1 MGTLCGAGASS
12 EARVELAVGS
22 ALAGALA
29 TLGGAHPGLGFLFV
43 SSRHDLGAALETA
56 RGKAPGTD
64 FLACTTAGEIHG
76 SGSTHGGVS
85 SLLVA
90 WDGAEHV
97 ATPALDMTPGDPDAI
112 AARLC
117 EGFEAG
123 ARERRSR
130 GLEHS
135 TTVLFGDG
143 LSPKL
148 EKLVAAVRRCTSTS
162 QQVVGGGAADDGAL
176 ARTWVGSATG
186 AVAGGVLAAHVFS
199 RSPFGVGV
207 EHGVGAAS
215 ERMLVTHSTENVV
228 HELDGR
234 PALDVYRDRAT
245 SLGLPAESAQSP
257 QFLVENELGLYLF
270 EQIVRIRSPI
280 GVSADGSVTFAG
292 EVPEGSAVCF
302 VRGQPDAMIAAA
314 RTAARTA
321 AEGLGGTKPAGVLV
335 VSCICRDTLLG
346 PRYDEEIRA
355 IAEELPGAPIAGFV
369 SYGEIARIQGKLDGY
384 HNNTLVVVAIPC

>member
-1 MGTLCGAGASS
+1 MGTLCGAGASLDP
-12 EARVELAVGS
+12 RVDAAVRS
-22 ALAGALA
+22 ALGDALA
-29 TLGGAHPGLGFLFV
+29 KLRGARPALGFLFV
-43 SSRHDLGAALETA
+43 SSAHDLDAALETA
-56 RGKAPGTD
+56 RATAPGAD
-64 FLACTTAGEIHG
+64 LLACTTAGEIHG

-90 WDGAEHV
+90 WEGTEHV
-97 ATPALDMTPGDPDAI
+97 ATPALDMVHGEPDAI
-112 AARLC
+112 ATRLC
-117 EGFEAG
+117 DGFEAS

-148 EKLVAAVRRCTSTS
+148 EKVVAAVRRCTSTS

-176 ARTWVGSATG
+176 ARTWIGSAGG
-186 AVAGGVLAAHVFS
+186 AITGGVVAAHIFS

-215 ERMLVTHSTENVV
+215 DRMLVTRSVANVV
-228 HELDGR
+228 HEIDGR
-234 PALDVYRDRAT
+234 RALDVYRDRAVA
-245 SLGLPAESAQSP
+245 LGQPPEAASSP
-257 QFLVENELGLYLF
+257 KFLVENELGLYLF

-280 GVSADGSVTFAG
+280 GVSPDGCLTFAG

-302 VRGQPDAMIAAA
+302 VRGEPDAMIAAA
-314 RTAARTA
+314 RSAARA
-321 AEGLGGTKPAGVLV
+321 AAAGLCGARPAGVLV
-335 VSCICRDTLLG
+335 VSCICRDALLG
-346 PRYDEEIRA
+346 ARYDEEVRA
-355 IAEELPGAPIAGFV
+355 IADEFPGAPIAGFV

-384 HNNTLVVVAIPC
+384 HNNTLVVVAIPS